1 MPPWN
6 FFSEVFC
13 TIPHVP
19 SARPLDQRFTKLT
32 TPLTNSPNI
41 CSIMQ
46 KGLIFDPRFHKGHHM
61 KKFIICSLTIWL
73 SVIHGAGQ
81 STLKPTKI
89 NEKELSLASVMIS
102 PFEADEVPLSKDLKR
117 DVAAYIASL
126 PEAER
131 LLITAS
137 IVFEGSRAGPPNKDE
152 SIKNLRGSP
161 KGMILMWMAEYHGAR
176 LIFDGSK
183 ITFHF
188 HGTPLREDRRWY
200 AISPELVEAFV
211 EVPSGGNADPIKVQD
226 VTDAIAK
233 DTAGMFRGIKVL
245 MGNDTGTKIQLSGPI
260 PTLDALER
268 WMSIKFLKMAA
279 EDHNRR
285 RMPGPVGFK

>member
-1 MPPWN
+1 
-6 FFSEVFC
+6 
-13 TIPHVP
+13 
-19 SARPLDQRFTKLT
+19 
-32 TPLTNSPNI
+32 
-41 CSIMQ
+41 
-46 KGLIFDPRFHKGHHM
+46 M
-61 KKFIICSLTIWL
+61 KILIICSLTLWL
-73 SVIHGAGQ
+73 SVTIGAGQ

-89 NEKELSLASVMIS
+89 NEKELSLASVMMS

-117 DVAAYIASL
+117 DVVAYVASL

-137 IVFEGSRAGPPNKDE
+137 TVFEGSRVGPPNKDE

-188 HGTPLREDRRWY
+188 HGTPLREDKRWY
-200 AISPELVEAFV
+200 AISPALVEAFA
-211 EVPSGGNADPIKVQD
+211 EVNADPIKVQD
-226 VTDAIAK
+226 VTDAITK
-233 DTAGMFRGIKVL
+233 NTVGMFRGIKVL

-260 PTLDALER
+260 PTLDALDR
-268 WMSIKFLKMAA
+268 WMSIKFLKMAT
-279 EDHNRR
+279 EDLNRR
-285 RMPGPVGFK
+285 RMPGPVGIK

>member
-1 MPPWN
+1 MK
-6 FFSEVFC
+6 STLLVVF
-13 TIPHVP
+13 T
-19 SARPLDQRFTKLT
+19 L
-32 TPLTNSPNI
+32 
-41 CSIMQ
+41 
-46 KGLIFDPRFHKGHHM
+46 
-61 KKFIICSLTIWL
+61 WL

-81 STLKPTKI
+81 SALKPTKI
-89 NEKELSLASVMIS
+89 NEKELSLSSVFLS
-102 PFEADEVPLSKDLKR
+102 PFEGDTVMLSKDLKR
-117 DVAAYIASL
+117 DLANFVAAL

-137 IVFEGSRAGPPNKDE
+137 TVFEGSRAGPPNKDE

-188 HGTPLREDRRWY
+188 RGTLLREDKRWY
-200 AISPELVEAFV
+200 AISPALVEAFA
-211 EVPSGGNADPIKVQD
+211 EVNADPIKVQD

-233 DTAGMFRGIKVL
+233 DTTGMFRGIKVL

-260 PTLDALER
+260 PTLDALDR
-268 WMSIKFLKMAA
+268 WMSIKFLKMVA

-285 RMPGPVGFK
+285 RMPGPVGIK